1 VGILRKLKSC
11 FSIYLDLLV
20 LMVVLLNLYN
30 VLMKNKYSVISGN
43 IIVGFLAID
52 GFVSG
57 VRYIKRSNSKN
68 LGIFLVSLSSITIFL
83 SAIQM
88 ILKLRFGI

>member
-1 VGILRKLKSC
+1 MRKLKSY
-11 FSIYLDLLV
+11 FSIFLHLLV
-20 LMVVLLNLYN
+20 LIVVSLNLYN

-57 VRYIKRSNSKN
+57 VRYIKLSNSKN